1 MYVCIYECMYVF
13 SICIF
18 VYIILPDVSFDVASL
33 FWGGFG
39 LSLAL
44 LLRGLLRLTFV
55 VCLEVSTPAC

>member
-1 MYVCIYECMYVF
+1 MYVYMHVCMYVF
-13 SICIF
+13 IICIF
-18 VYIILPDVSFDVASL
+18 IYIILPDVAFDVASL
-33 FWGGFG
+33 FLGGFG